1 MCSFFSV
8 SRSGYYDW
16 TKREHENGR
25 DLYLRS
31 LIAECQ
37 EKHKK
42 RYGYR
47 RVRLWLQREHR
58 LAINHKAVLRVMNK
72 YNLLSVT
79 RRKGYYRRMLS
90 AEMRY
95 PNILERNFKATA
107 PNQKWCTD
115 ISYIKTK
122 EGYLFLSIIK
132 DLYDNFIVS
141 YEMSKLQ
148 DYGLVDR
155 TLKVAKQ
162 AAGNI
167 GGVILHSDQGY
178 QYTSFAY
185 KELTGKYGIT
195 PSMSRPGTPLDN
207 ACAENFFSILKCE
220 CIYREKPKTLDTA
233 EQLIDEYIEYYNYE
247 RLQVKCGC
255 TPYEWRTMAYN
266 AA

>member
-1 MCSFFSV
+1 MCTFFGV

-16 TKREHENGR
+16 VKREHENGKDLFLR
-25 DLYLRS
+25 D

-47 RVRLWLQREHR
+47 RVVIWLLREYG
-58 LAINHKAVLRVMNK
+58 LVANHKAVLRVMSK
-72 YNLLSVT
+72 YNLLSIT
-79 RRKGYYRRMLS
+79 RRKSHYRRMLS
-90 AEMRY
+90 AELRF
-95 PNILERNFKATA
+95 PNVLQRDFKATA

-122 EGYLFLSIIK
+122 EGMLFLSIIK

-141 YEMSKLQ
+141 YETAKLQ

-155 TLKVAKQ
+155 TLRSAKL
-162 AAGNI
+162 AAGEV

-178 QYTSFAY
+178 QYTSFSY
-185 KELTGKYGIT
+185 SELTKEYEIR

-220 CIYREKPKTLDTA
+220 CIYREKPKTLDEA
-233 EQLIDEYIEYYNYE
+233 QRLIDEYMDYYNYE

-255 TPYEWRTMAYN
+255 TPYEWRTLSAI